1 MTNDSSPYQTKIS
14 LTPSDSTQLQVVA
27 KAILDANLDRYQL
40 FSDVENGRVDPSLW
54 KLVKTNNEMSAYLQR
69 QRRLVSF
76 PFQVDPG
83 HDNCALQSLLCVG
96 STPSK
101 LDRVMDKVA
110 NPREGDM
117 SRAALL
123 ATITKPTTSD
133 PFKSIKVK
141 WMDLNV
147 RFQSLGLVKNHD
159 YVYVEATGVLHLP
172 SGGRLGYQLLHSVDV
187 PGAHDLPGLV
197 RTLHLHE
204 SRAAESRRQLQ
215 YLLEARAATG
225 EAAESPQLVQR
236 LLRARVQLVQDREER
251 AARELR
257 HEGDSAE
264 VRLLLP
270 VTLSGKRHGAER
282 DRVVAHGQRGR
293 TREVL
298 HGRLSIRVAIAVENH
313 NVRPCFVGEM
323 PTAFGNENPAIQ
335 EVQANK
341 PTLLPTPAADSNSSE
356 SHIDQPGSG
365 KSKPSVAAEAQLQ
378 TTKLQTSGMTQER
391 WSGNVQT
398 KVTARI
404 GSTVMKYNFEPIVC
418 TLVGLVVQGV
428 SKLE

>member
-197 RTLHLHE
+197 RSKL
-204 SRAAESRRQLQ
+204 SVCSFFRQIEDNSVSVYSL
-215 YLLEARAATG
+215 G
-225 EAAESPQLVQR
+225 MMDSMSD
-236 LLRARVQLVQDREER
+236 RARR
-251 AARELR
+251 AVVPRFIKLMLPSTQGRGDTMRLTLASAKRYTSMNLAPQNLGGSCSICSKRVLRLGKLLNRHSSCSVCSARVCSSCKIEKN
-257 HEGDSAE
+257 
-264 VRLLLP
+264 VRLVSSDMK
-270 VTLSGKRHGAER
+270 VTRRKFVFCSPSPCLENAMAQNETELSLMDNADGLAR
-282 DRVVAHGQRGR
+282 
-293 TREVL
+293 
-298 HGRLSIRVAIAVENH
+298 
-313 NVRPCFVGEM
+313 FY
-323 PTAFGNENPAIQ
+323 TADFR
-335 EVQANK
+335 
-341 PTLLPTPAADSNSSE
+341 
-356 SHIDQPGSG
+356 
-365 KSKPSVAAEAQLQ
+365 SVWQSRSRI
-378 TTKLQTSGMTQER
+378 TTSGR
-391 WSGNVQT
+391 ASWSI
-398 KVTARI
+398 A
-404 GSTVMKYNFEPIVC
+404 C
-418 TLVGLVVQGV
+418 
-428 SKLE
+428 